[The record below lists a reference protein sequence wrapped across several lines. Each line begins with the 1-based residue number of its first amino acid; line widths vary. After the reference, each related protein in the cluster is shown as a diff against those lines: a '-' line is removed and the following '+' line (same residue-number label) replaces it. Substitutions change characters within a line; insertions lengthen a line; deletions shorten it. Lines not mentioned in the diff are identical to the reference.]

1 MLASRRTDQ
10 PIAAVIIYSM
20 EGLIEIASRGV
31 PSLVISYVYT
41 PLGLPAPNY
50 KLTHPQRDDSEA

>member
-31 PSLVISYVYT
+31 
-41 PLGLPAPNY
+41 
-50 KLTHPQRDDSEA
+50 DDRWPIENLHSSGTAHTNQLAARH